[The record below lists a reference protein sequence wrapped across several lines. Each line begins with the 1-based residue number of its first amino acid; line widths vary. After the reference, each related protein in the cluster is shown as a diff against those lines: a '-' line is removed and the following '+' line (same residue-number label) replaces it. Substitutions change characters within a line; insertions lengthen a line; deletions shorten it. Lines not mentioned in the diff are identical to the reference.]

1 MAQSQNSQKFL
12 NTYNGSKFWLFP
24 ITKNCTPIV
33 GAITT
38 KTNWETDRTQAEID
52 LMNTLGW
59 TTNGASRRWKQT
71 RSNYMHFHSRQICIL
86 FIRYV
91 FNISPQGVTIDFHT
105 PSDVSMGGGEYS
117 HIPLLPLMCGYVLTS
132 GKI

>member
-1 MAQSQNSQKFL
+1 MVHLGVENKLGPTTCTSIVDKFA
-12 NTYNGSKFWLFP
+12 YCSF
-24 ITKNCTPIV
+24 
-33 GAITT
+33 
-38 KTNWETDRTQAEID
+38 D
-52 LMNTLGW
+52 M
-59 TTNGASRRWKQT
+59 S
-71 RSNYMHFHSRQICIL
+71 
-86 FIRYV
+86 